1 MLRIRQKVAQLDQRM
16 PVVGIIADSS
26 LEISY
31 AVFVC
36 LVSETI
42 RKEMQLQW
50 PDVVLMSF
58 SLKDFGRTLIRS
70 SQYCEP
76 ENRPRWWLSGD
87 QNNITDMILCD
98 VLIYLSHGDMCPMA
112 FLQFTRR
119 KKRIPVGPF

>member
-1 MLRIRQKVAQLDQRM
+1 M
-16 PVVGIIADSS
+16 PVVGIIADSA
-26 LEISY
+26 LEGTLPY

-50 PDVVLMSF
+50 PNVILMSF
-58 SLKDFGRTLIRS
+58 SLKDFGRKLMHS

-87 QNNITDMILCD
+87 PNIITDMILCD
-98 VLIYLSHGDMCPMA
+98 VLIYLSHGNDMCPMT

-119 KKRIPVGPF
+119 KKRIQWGLF